1 MNNFNLYIAFLSI
14 ASLLSFNPLN
24 AQTDGAA
31 SWTGGGSDNNW
42 SNPDNWTTASYP
54 SGSSSVVL
62 IGDASQGSA
71 TYVATINL
79 DVDITL
85 KQLKMGGGA
94 PTAHNQTIS
103 GTNTMTITGG
113 LSGSAVT
120 NVIQINKANGV
131 FTFDCNVTV
140 DSPIANVTRNAQLNS
155 TGAVGIVFSAG
166 KTLTISDHFGVIFK
180 ANNNHQNYV
189 TFAGTITSTA
199 TKDLIMKNYGNATF
213 ASTVDMTN
221 FTGDLSTA
229 GGNTSIGTKVQG
241 AVKCRQLTLANAH
254 NVTIESGGSVTVTSS
269 VVTTADVSKIVV
281 EAGRTGSGALIA
293 NNAGNNGETLPTVRL
308 EKTTERLNQNN
319 AREWT
324 LLGIPVDGWTSTNI
338 QSSTA
343 ANGSKEAI
351 GHFDNST
358 GQWVTY
364 NADAGTAL
372 TPGKGYHASPDD
384 SGDNVIPME
393 GTLVDEGFKQ
403 TSVTDE
409 AGTHGNWNLIGNP
422 YPAYMRLNDQDTGD
436 SSDSQDDFLSDNAG
450 NIHNTYEAIYS
461 WDGEQYV
468 PHNSA
473 GSGKNYVAPGEGFF
487 IYVRDTG
494 SDGTSMN
501 INFREGYLT
510 TNKGANFN
518 AAVVQGG
525 ESSKNEA
532 KIKVKVLNLEDNKS
546 DYAYINFTKNS
557 TQGLDPGYD
566 LGKFTMGSGPKIS
579 TRLVEDDEGYPLVY
593 QYLSHSKVNDA
604 VVPLEISSKTPAL
617 KLSIVESSLGEFTN
631 LFLED
636 RLNNTIVKFNQPI
649 EIDLANELNSYG
661 RFYLHF
667 TDDLIPELPTDDD
680 LRIFKNSNSN
690 LTIMGSPSE
699 SYKAKIYDYSGRLVK
714 EVNFRHKANVS
725 ELDSKMKILRIE
737 SKEGLTVKKFK
748 LN

>member
-1 MNNFNLYIAFLSI
+1 MNNINLYIAFLSVV
-14 ASLLSFNPLN
+14 SLLSFNPLN

-54 SGSSSVVL
+54 SGSSTTVL

-71 TYVATINL
+71 SYVATINL

-85 KQLKMGGGA
+85 KQLKMGGGV

-103 GTNTMTITGG
+103 GTNTMTLEGTGI
-113 LSGSAVT
+113 S
-120 NVIQINKANGV
+120 NVVQINKNNGV
-131 FTFDCNVTV
+131 FTFDCNVTI
-140 DSPIANVTRNAQLNS
+140 DSTNGATKNVQLNS
-155 TGAVGIVFSAG
+155 SGTCGVVFSDG
-166 KTLTISDHFGVIFK
+166 KTLTLEDHFGIIFK
-180 ANNNHQNYV
+180 SNNSNQSYA
-189 TFAGTITSTA
+189 TFAGTISSTL

-221 FTGDLSTA
+221 FAGDLSTS
-229 GGNTSIGTKVQG
+229 GGNTVVGTKIQG
-241 AVKCRQLTLANAH
+241 AVKCRQLTLANSH

-269 VVTTADVSKIVV
+269 VVTTGSTNGGTAKVVV
-281 EAGRTGSGALIA
+281 EAGRTGSGAFIA

-308 EKTTERLNQNN
+308 EKTTERLNQNS

-384 SGDNVIPME
+384 LDDNVIPIE
-393 GTLVDEGFKQ
+393 GTLVDEGFMQ
-403 TSVTDE
+403 TTINDQ

-436 SSDSQDDFLSDNAG
+436 SSDDQDDFLSDNAG

-487 IYVRDTG
+487 VYVRDTSDDG
-494 SDGTSMN
+494 SNLN
-501 INFREGYLT
+501 INFREAYLA

-593 QYLSHSKVNDA
+593 QYLSHSNINDA

-617 KLSIVESSLGEFTN
+617 KLSIVESSLGELTN
-631 LFLED
+631 LYIED

-649 EIDLANELNSYG
+649 DIDLGSELNSYG

-667 TDDLIPELPTDDD
+667 TDDLIPELPTDND
-680 LRIFKNSNSN
+680 LRIFKNSNSD
-690 LTIMGSPSE
+690 LTIMGSPSK

-714 EVNFRHKANVS
+714 EVNFRHKTNVN

-737 SKEGLTVKKFK
+737 SEEGLTIKKFK